1 MGLTEQMR
9 LNNLW
14 LISTKSTKKLMASFI
29 MRIQNL
35 KVIMVIM
42 AFMVI
47 TLINIM
53 LRNTFMNLMIMKKKI
68 SLIII
73 LMSINAC
80 SLSPGM
86 HMETKNS
93 WSDGSKYVYIETLD
107 RDVRLTKI
115 SETIDVSYKN
125 NYVYKV
131 GVGDQIAVTIWGLPD
146 IFPITNVNADI
157 NLRRVDANG
166 NIFFPYVGLIQAK
179 GKTQDELRESLS
191 SRLSEY
197 FTDPQ
202 VDVTITGFNSQQV
215 FVLGEV
221 TKPKKLN
228 ISDIPISLS
237 NAIGE
242 SFGLN
247 TSTSAAS
254 EVFIIR
260 QNSSG
265 EDPMIFH
272 ADLENPSNFIEAG
285 NFYLE
290 NNDIVYV
297 NANGTARWNKV
308 ISQFFPF
315 SSFLNSVDN
324 LTSD

>member
-1 MGLTEQMR
+1 
-9 LNNLW
+9 
-14 LISTKSTKKLMASFI
+14 
-29 MRIQNL
+29 
-35 KVIMVIM
+35 
-42 AFMVI
+42 
-47 TLINIM
+47 
-53 LRNTFMNLMIMKKKI
+53 MNMIKKI

-73 LMSINAC
+73 GIFMIGC

-86 HMETKNS
+86 HMETQSS
-93 WSDGSKYVYIETLD
+93 WADKSKYVYIESLKKNVRLIKIAETLD
-107 RDVRLTKI
+107 A
-115 SETIDVSYKN
+115 SYKN
-125 NYVYKV
+125 NYVYKI
-131 GVGDQIAVTIWGLPD
+131 GIGDQIAVTIWGLQD
-146 IFPITNVNADI
+146 IFPINNVSTDL

-166 NIFFPYVGLIQAK
+166 NIFFPYVGLIEAK
-179 GKTQDELRESLS
+179 GKTQDELRMSLS
-191 SRLSEY
+191 SSLSEY

-202 VDVTITGFNSQQV
+202 VDVTIARFNSQQV

-221 TKPKKLN
+221 TKPIKLN

-242 SFGLN
+242 SFGFN
-247 TSTSAAS
+247 TSTSEAS

-260 QNSSG
+260 QNSLG
-265 EDPMIFH
+265 EDPLIFH
-272 ADLENPSNFIEAG
+272 ADLKNPSNFIEAG

-297 NANGTARWNKV
+297 NASGTARWNKV

-315 SSFLNSVDN
+315 STFLNSVDN